1 MDKSDEARR
10 LGLRPIVICCD
21 GEYSLAFV
29 DFVPRIGETVVLED
43 GTAATLKEARHG
55 VVTSSGFAT
64 LVPTVVVE
72 R

>member
-10 LGLRPIVICCD
+10 LGLRPIVIRCD
-21 GEYSLAFV
+21 GENSLAFV
-29 DFVPRIGETVVLED
+29 DFVPRIGEMVILED
-43 GTAATLKEARHG
+43 GGAATVKEVRHE